1 MVKAKVWKIK
11 AMFHGEPKEDDLEL
25 VEEDLPDLKE
35 GEMLIKALY
44 LSVDPYM
51 RPFVSDRAKVGDTM
65 IGEQI
70 ARVIE
75 SKNSQH
81 PVGTIVRTHA
91 GWRTHT
97 VTSKLTRHMP
107 ELGDLPLSTAL
118 GVVGMPGMAGYF
130 GFLELC
136 KPTEGETVLVNT
148 ASGAVG
154 SVVGQIAKIK
164 KCKVIGFAGTEEKCQ
179 WLRELGFDYAYNYKT
194 VKLDEALKEAAPEG
208 IDCYF
213 DNVGGEFTTT
223 VLEHMKTFG
232 RISVCGTISGYN
244 ATEHPIGI
252 SPFPTIL
259 FKQLSVQGFIISGK
273 WLDRYPEGE
282 KQMAQWIKEGKIKY
296 RETVT
301 EGIENMYTAFQGL
314 FKGTNIGKAI
324 IKC

>member
-1 MVKAKVWKIK
+1 
-11 AMFHGEPKEDDLEL
+11 MFHGEPKEDDLEL

-35 GEMLIKALY
+35 GEMLLEALY
-44 LSVDPYM
+44 MSVDPYM
-51 RPFVSDRAKVGDTM
+51 RPFVVDRAKVGDTM

-75 SKNSQH
+75 SKNSQYS
-81 PVGTIVRTHA
+81 VGTIVRTHA

-97 VTSKLTRHMP
+97 VTSDLTGHMP
-107 ELGDLPLSTAL
+107 DLGDLPLSTAL
-118 GVVGMPGMAGYF
+118 GVVGMPAMAGYF

-136 KPTEGETVLVNT
+136 KPSEGETVLVNA

-194 VKLDEALKEAAPEG
+194 VKLDEAIKEAAPEG
-208 IDCYF
+208 IDCFF
-213 DNVGGEFTTT
+213 DNVGGEFTMT
-223 VLEHMKTFG
+223 VLEHMRTFG
-232 RISVCGTISGYN
+232 RIAVCGTISGYN
-244 ATEHPIGI
+244 ATEQPKGI
-252 SPFPTIL
+252 LPFLTIL
-259 FKQLSVQGFIISGK
+259 TKQLTVQGFIISSK
-273 WLDRYPEGE
+273 WLNRYPEGE
-282 KQMAQWIKEGKIKY
+282 KQMVQWIKQGQMKY